1 VHVSYHIG
9 MLRKLLLRF
18 LIVGVALGVVIV
30 GVPGITA
37 TGGII
42 EFFKMTIV
50 LWAISLLMR
59 PTLKVMRVPIE
70 IATMAF
76 GNIVLHGLALFAFTR
91 YIYGFSIE
99 TFWFSGINGGSFLI
113 APFEIPIILTILI
126 SALLLTL
133 TSTLLYWLTK

>member
-1 VHVSYHIG
+1 
-9 MLRKLLLRF
+9 MLRKLILRF

-30 GVPGITA
+30 GVPGITFL
-37 TGGII
+37 GGAFELI
-42 EFFKMTIV
+42 KMIAV

-70 IATMAF
+70 IATMAC
-76 GNIVLHGLALFAFTR
+76 GNIILHSGALWAFTQ
-91 YIYGFSIE
+91 YIPEFSIE
-99 TFWFSGINGGSFLI
+99 TFWFSGIRGYSFII
-113 APFEIPIILTILI
+113 APFEIPVILTILI